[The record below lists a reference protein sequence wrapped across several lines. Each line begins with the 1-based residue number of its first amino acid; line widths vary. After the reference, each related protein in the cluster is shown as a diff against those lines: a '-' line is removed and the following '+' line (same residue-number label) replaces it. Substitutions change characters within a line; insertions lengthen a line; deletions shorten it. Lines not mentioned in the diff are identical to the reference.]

1 MKDWVKEILW
11 QLGFIA
17 FVFVG
22 GTLFVWFLVEAF
34 R

>member
-17 FVFVG
+17 FVFG
-22 GTLFVWFLVEAF
+22 CPLLVWFLLEALI
-34 R
+34 